1 MQNLR
6 NDWDQKHEDKD
17 MKVMLTAFVAI
28 IIIAAGANYGLKHIG
43 FSSQD
48 RNSGADVRVG
58 ES

>member
-1 MQNLR
+1 
-6 NDWDQKHEDKD
+6 